1 MSDKQRQNLI
11 ILESGSI
18 CTTSGEWEV
27 QGNITTITHI
37 SKGDLMPLYCGKKV
51 KWKLLKN
58 G

>member
-1 MSDKQRQNLI
+1 MSARQRHNQI

-18 CTTSGEWEV
+18 CTNSGEWEV
-27 QGNITTITHI
+27 EGNITTIIYI
-37 SKGDLMPLYCGKKV
+37 SKGGIMPLYCGKKV